1 MKTIVVS
8 LGGSVLVPSLD
19 ANSIRLY
26 AALLQEMATRY
37 RLFVVTGG
45 GGEARRYIH
54 AARLLGIDEASADD
68 LGILVTR
75 LNASLIG
82 GALGEAAYPRVA
94 ESYQEAREFAQSGK
108 IVVMG
113 GMIAGQT
120 TDAVAAVLAEY
131 VRASAVFNITSV
143 DGIYSRDP
151 RHYPTAERYTH
162 LTPKQLLEVIGE
174 CQLTAGSNTVFD
186 IVAAKVIERSH
197 IPLIVMDGRDPEMV
211 RAAVM
216 KGQFRGTV
224 VCEGPPI
231 TLPL

>member
-8 LGGSVLVPSLD
+8 LGGSVLVPTLD
-19 ANSIRLY
+19 VNSIRPY
-26 AALLQEMATRY
+26 ATLLQEMAARY

-75 LNASLIG
+75 LNASLLVG
-82 GALGEAAYPRVA
+82 TLGAAAYPRVA
-94 ESYQEAREFAQSGK
+94 ESYQQAREFAQTGK
-108 IVVMG
+108 IVILG
-113 GMIAGQT
+113 GIVAGQT

-131 VRASAVFNITSV
+131 VRASAVFNLTSV
-143 DGIYSRDP
+143 DGIYNRDP
-151 RHYPTAERYTH
+151 RRDPTAERFVH
-162 LTPKQLLEVIGE
+162 LTPRHLLEVIGE

-186 IVAAKVIERSH
+186 IVAAKVIERSR
-197 IPLIVMDGRDPEMV
+197 IPLVVMDGRDPKTV
-211 RAAVM
+211 RAAVLE
-216 KGQFRGTV
+216 GQFQGTV
-224 VCEGPPI
+224 VCEGPPL